1 MKIVFLH
8 GIGDGDP
15 NRDWL
20 RGLNNA
26 LESAGHPRIDESQV
40 IAPRYDS
47 FLATEG
53 ISAKMPDITYR
64 VKNDDR
70 SRREFER
77 RQAAV
82 YRMLQDEPDAVP
94 FGFNSVPKPFMNA
107 AHAFGVD
114 HLSAMNLAQVRR
126 YVTNDGL
133 RGAILRYIL
142 DQVPARGKILLI
154 GHSLGSVIAI
164 DLLDHLP
171 VDLKV
176 QRFITIGS
184 PANSDALHRGSE
196 RLLKKF
202 PYGSVLDWANFFS
215 PRDIVTMGRG
225 LTSVFPGAQDCAVNI
240 AGLDQHGSD
249 RYLSHPAVAGLV
261 ANSLYP
267 SKEAVVASRAL
278 AVRLTDD
285 QLLTL
290 IKLRFADCI
299 AKNIKDT
306 DRAQRYEDALKVIR
320 DDFAS
325 QLEQMAASG
334 QPIPAE
340 LQSII
345 EGRTPDLPNRL
356 ELREAVVTLT
366 NLTTTNFVDPY
377 EIDAGD
383 APKAALK
390 TMVINLGFQPGVAT
404 HIAEAL
410 SEVDDLLK
418 RTGGI
423 PWGRIGVAAA
433 GLALIAAGPIGL
445 AMAAPATAFGGAAIT
460 GGLAALGPGGM
471 MGGIT
476 TIGALAASGAGV
488 VTGAALG
495 GSSAEIFTL
504 SVTHLTLR
512 VSAEYALKR
521 LDIAND
527 TELWPQLVFLETQIS
542 AELNRLEAFSDS
554 KTPRIHQLR
563 AAQDAVTKLLGFVV
577 DKELGAALTVPAG
590 NDPEQSSGPSSGGPK
605 GRIVLRPRSAD

>member
-1 MKIVFLH
+1 MKVVFLH

-15 NRDWL
+15 NRVWL
-20 RGLNNA
+20 GALNTA
-26 LESAGHPRIDESQV
+26 LESAGHPPIDDSQV
-40 IAPRYDS
+40 VAPRYDS
-47 FLATEG
+47 LLTIDG
-53 ISAKMPDITYR
+53 ISAKMPDVTYK

-94 FGFNSVPKPFMNA
+94 FGFNSVPKPWMNA

-114 HLSAMNLAQVRR
+114 RLSAMDLPQVRR
-126 YVTNDGL
+126 YVTSEGL

-142 DQVPARGKILLI
+142 DQIPTKGEILLI

-171 VDLKV
+171 ANLQVR
-176 QRFITIGS
+176 RFITIGS
-184 PANSDALHRGSE
+184 PANSEALHRGSE

-202 PYGSVLDWANFFS
+202 PYATVLDWTNFFS
-215 PRDIVTMGRG
+215 ARDIVTMGRG

-240 AGLDQHGSD
+240 TGLDQHGSD
-249 RYLSHPAVAGLV
+249 RYLSHPAVSGLI
-261 ANSLYP
+261 ANTLYP
-267 SKEAVVASRAL
+267 SKEAAVASRAL
-278 AVRLTDD
+278 ATRLTDD
-285 QLLTL
+285 QLFTL
-290 IKLRFADCI
+290 IKLRFASCV

-306 DRAQRYEDALKVIR
+306 DRAQRYEDALNVIR
-320 DDFAS
+320 DDLAA
-325 QLEQMAASG
+325 QLDQLAASG
-334 QPIPAE
+334 QPLPVE
-340 LQSII
+340 LQAVAQ
-345 EGRTPDLPNRL
+345 GQAPDLPNRL

-366 NLTTTNFVDPY
+366 TLTATNFVEPY
-377 EIDAGD
+377 EIDTGE

-390 TMVINLGFQPGVAT
+390 AMVINLGFQPGVAT

-410 SEVDDLLK
+410 TEVDDLLK

-471 MGGIT
+471 MGGIAT
-476 TIGALAASGAGV
+476 VGALAAGGAGV

-495 GSSAEIFTL
+495 GSSAEIFAL
-504 SVTHLTLR
+504 NVTQLTLR

-521 LDIAND
+521 LNAP
-527 TELWPQLVFLETQIS
+527 TEAELWPQLVSLETQIS
-542 AELNRLEAFSDS
+542 AELNRLNAFSDS
-554 KTPRIHQLR
+554 KTPRIHQLK
-563 AAQDAVTKLLGFVV
+563 AAQDAVTKLLAFVV
-577 DKELGAALTVPAG
+577 EKEIGGAIAIAPA
-590 NDPEQSSGPSSGGPK
+590 Q
-605 GRIVLRPRSAD
+605 

>member
-1 MKIVFLH
+1 MKVVFLH

-15 NRDWL
+15 NRVWL
-20 RGLNNA
+20 AALNTA
-26 LESAGHPRIDESQV
+26 LESAGHPPIDESQV
-40 IAPRYDS
+40 VAPRYDS
-47 FLATEG
+47 LLTIDG
-53 ISAKMPDITYR
+53 ISAKMPDVTYK

-94 FGFNSVPKPFMNA
+94 FGFNSVPKPWMNA

-114 HLSAMNLAQVRR
+114 YLSAMDLPQVRR
-126 YVTNDGL
+126 YVTSDGL

-142 DQVPARGKILLI
+142 DQIPTKGEILLI

-171 VDLKV
+171 TNLRVR
-176 QRFITIGS
+176 RFITIGS
-184 PANSDALHRGSE
+184 PANSEALHRGSE

-202 PYGSVLDWANFFS
+202 PYATVLDWTNFFS
-215 PRDIVTMGRG
+215 ARDIVTMGRG

-240 AGLDQHGSD
+240 TGLDQHGSD
-249 RYLSHPAVAGLV
+249 RYLSHPAVSGLI
-261 ANSLYP
+261 ANTLYP
-267 SKEAVVASRAL
+267 SKEAAVASRAL
-278 AVRLTDD
+278 STRLTDD
-285 QLLTL
+285 QLFTL
-290 IKLRFADCI
+290 IKLRFASCV

-306 DRAQRYEDALKVIR
+306 DRSQRYEDALNVIR
-320 DDFAS
+320 DDLAA
-325 QLEQMAASG
+325 QLDQLAASG
-334 QPIPAE
+334 QPLPVE
-340 LQSII
+340 LQAVAQ
-345 EGRTPDLPNRL
+345 GQAPDLPNRL

-366 NLTTTNFVDPY
+366 TLTATNFVEPY
-377 EIDAGD
+377 EIDTGD

-390 TMVINLGFQPGVAT
+390 AMAINLGFQPGVAT

-410 SEVDDLLK
+410 TEVDDLLK
-418 RTGGI
+418 RTGGV

-471 MGGIT
+471 MGGIAT
-476 TIGALAASGAGV
+476 VGALAAGGAGV

-495 GSSAEIFTL
+495 GSSAEIFAL
-504 SVTHLTLR
+504 NVTQLTLR

-521 LDIAND
+521 LNAP
-527 TELWPQLVFLETQIS
+527 TEAELWPQLVSLETQIS
-542 AELNRLEAFSDS
+542 AELNRLNAFSDS
-554 KTPRIHQLR
+554 KTPRIHQLK
-563 AAQDAVTKLLGFVV
+563 AAQDSVTKLLAFVV
-577 DKELGAALTVPAG
+577 EKEIGGAIAITPA
-590 NDPEQSSGPSSGGPK
+590 E
-605 GRIVLRPRSAD
+605 